1 MVWIQFT
8 ALLFNF
14 FGTILFARTVI
25 KSKKEIAKLTGGI
38 PSFGPGQSESRK
50 EVFNKDRIIGISGL
64 MLLIIG
70 FFLQLIYLI
79 IAEII

>member
-1 MVWIQFT
+1 MIWIQFT

-25 KSKKEIAKLTGGI
+25 KNKREIAKLAGGI
-38 PSFGPGQSESRK
+38 PSFGSGQSELRK
-50 EVFNKDRIIGISGL
+50 EVLKKDRIIGISGL

-70 FFLQLIYLI
+70 FFLQLIYII